1 MRFGLQDSAALQRLL
16 RWRRDVRHFRKDPV
30 PEPLLEELR
39 MAMELAPSVGN
50 ARPWQ
55 VIRVESPDLRAAI
68 RADFLRCNAAAAA
81 RYQGRQRREYDALKL
96 AGLDRAPV
104 WLAVFT
110 RIDPA
115 EGHGLGRATMPQ
127 TLRQST
133 AMAIHALWLAAR
145 VRNLGLGMVSI
156 LDPARITALLQV
168 PQDWEFSALLCLGW
182 PEFSDDMPL
191 LHRAGWQEN
200 TARDWQRR

>member
-1 MRFGLQDSAALQRLL
+1 MRFGPDDQAALERVL
-16 RWRRDVRHFRKDPV
+16 RWRRDVRHFRDEPV
-30 PEPLLEELR
+30 PEPLLKELR
-39 MAMELAPSVGN
+39 AAMELAPSVGN
-50 ARPWQ
+50 ARPWR

-68 RADFLRCNAAAAA
+68 RADFQRSNAQAAT
-81 RYQGRQRREYDALKL
+81 RYQGRQRQEYQALKL

-104 WLAVFT
+104 WLAIFT
-110 RIDPA
+110 QIDPA

-145 VRNLGLGMVSI
+145 VRNLGLGMVSV
-156 LDPARITALLQV
+156 LDPARISALLRV

-182 PEFSDDMPL
+182 PEFTDDTPL
-191 LHRAGWQEN
+191 LHRAGWQRN
-200 TARDWQRR
+200 TAPDWQRR

>member
-1 MRFGLQDSAALQRLL
+1 MRFGPDDQAALERVL
-16 RWRRDVRHFRKDPV
+16 RWRRDVRHFRDEPV
-30 PEPLLEELR
+30 PEPLLKELR
-39 MAMELAPSVGN
+39 TAMELAPSVGN
-50 ARPWQ
+50 ARPWR

-68 RADFLRCNAAAAA
+68 RADFQRSNAQAAT
-81 RYQGRQRREYDALKL
+81 RYQGRQRQEYQALKL

-104 WLAVFT
+104 WLAIFT
-110 RIDPA
+110 QIDPA

-145 VRNLGLGMVSI
+145 VRNLGLGMVSV
-156 LDPARITALLQV
+156 LDPARISALLRV

-182 PEFSDDMPL
+182 PEFTDDTPL
-191 LHRAGWQEN
+191 LHRAGWQRN
-200 TARDWQRR
+200 TAPDWQRR

>member
-1 MRFGLQDSAALQRLL
+1 MEFGAEDRAALERIL
-16 RWRRDVRHFRKDPV
+16 RWRRDVRHFRDDPI
-30 PEPLLEELR
+30 PEPLLDELHA
-39 MAMELAPSVGN
+39 AMELSPSVGN

-55 VIRVESPDLRAAI
+55 VIRVESPALRAKI
-68 RADFLRCNAAAAA
+68 RADFLRCNAQAAG
-81 RYQGRQRREYDALKL
+81 RYQGRQRQEYDALKL
-96 AGLDRAPV
+96 AGLDHAPV

-110 RIDPA
+110 QIDPS

-156 LDPARITALLQV
+156 LDPARITALLQA
-168 PQDWEFSALLCLGW
+168 PQDWEFSALICLGW
-182 PEFSDDMPL
+182 PEFADDTPL
-191 LHRAGWQEN
+191 LHRTGWQEN
-200 TARDWQRR
+200 IARDWQRR